1 MRCRGKCCKGAVC
14 SQVGQC
20 AVTFGLGL
28 VCSCFCPVGLIM
40 FVVAVILVILGIALL
55 RAEHN
60 WEVFA
65 MKVVVVKGSK
75 FWGFILRKMFHIK
88 KEA

>member
-1 MRCRGKCCKGAVC
+1 
-14 SQVGQC
+14 
-20 AVTFGLGL
+20 
-28 VCSCFCPVGLIM
+28 
-40 FVVAVILVILGIALL
+40 
-55 RAEHN
+55 
-60 WEVFA
+60 